1 MGTKHY
7 AQRGAGEGNHNPGSG
22 HPNYAHELVDFLN
35 TAPEHLQPWVDAH
48 LDAIKSG
55 TDPALQT
62 LQAATEPGQ
71 QTEPA
76 QANATVTRPAEESEP
91 AQATGASAGKDE
103 DAAQTLPQPQDPKDH
118 KADPNHKDGSH
129 RQEAA
134 YVVTGT
140 NADQEA
146 ALAELGED
154 EEDAQPQIS
163 TPHSRPA
170 RRMPKRSPLSK
181 GARLAVGTLLIVAV
195 VGGVYWLGTT
205 HGKQSFEA
213 AHGNMTSQMEQDS
226 AQLFENIQ
234 ELERKKAA
242 DPDNVEILN
251 QLGISYLDAKDVSS
265 AQDNL
270 ERALQLDPKNTT
282 VLYNL
287 GFLYMSSTP
296 QQLDRAREVWQKV
309 VELDP
314 KSDKAKTIQ
323 NHLPMLE
330 KAQQEAQ
337 KKQEKEPS
345 APAET
350 KDQ

>member
-48 LDAIKSG
+48 LEAIKSG

-62 LQAATEPGQ
+62 LQTATESGQ
-71 QTEPA
+71 QTEL
-76 QANATVTRPAEESEP
+76 
-91 AQATGASAGKDE
+91 AQATGSDAPDGQ
-103 DAAQTLPQPQDPKDH
+103 DAAQTVPQPQDPKG
-118 KADPNHKDGSH
+118 KNTDPNPKDDTH
-129 RQEAA
+129 PQEAA
-134 YVVTGT
+134 YVVTGSG
-140 NADQEA
+140 ADQEA

-170 RRMPKRSPLSK
+170 RRMPTRSPLSK
-181 GARLAVGTLLIVAV
+181 GARLTVGTLLILAV
-195 VGGVYWLGTT
+195 GGGVYWLGTT

-270 ERALQLDPKNTT
+270 ERALQLEPKNTT